1 LTLKKNSVLDK
12 AYCEVQKRYS
22 AVNVKTIKITNQAE
36 KAQRSR
42 GKQEKNY
49 CNNNYKLDC
58 SLIFIIKKYG

>member
-12 AYCEVQKRYS
+12 AYCEVQKSYS

-42 GKQEKNY
+42 GKQEKIIVIIITN
-49 CNNNYKLDC
+49 
-58 SLIFIIKKYG
+58 LIAR